1 MAEALP
7 TAPTFPDPF
16 ADFKPAP
23 PRQAI
28 QKIRYSHDAMI
39 DMIVG
44 NPWISQG
51 ELARNFDYTE
61 GWVSQV
67 IASDAFQSRLEERKN
82 ELIDPHIR
90 ATIEERFKGLVVRS
104 IEILMRKLDQP
115 LGMIDDQTAL
125 KALEV
130 ASKAAGYG
138 ARVGVQ
144 LNQQFVVQVPS
155 KAASSAEWESAHGQG
170 PSEHGGRILDSA
182 VLLEELK
189 KTGT

>member
-1 MAEALP
+1 
-7 TAPTFPDPF
+7 
-16 ADFKPAP
+16 
-23 PRQAI
+23 
-28 QKIRYSHDAMI
+28 
-39 DMIVG
+39 
-44 NPWISQG
+44 
-51 ELARNFDYTE
+51 
-61 GWVSQV
+61 
-67 IASDAFQSRLEERKN
+67 
-82 ELIDPHIR
+82 
-90 ATIEERFKGLVVRS
+90 
-104 IEILMRKLDQP
+104 
-115 LGMIDDQTAL
+115 MIDDQTAL